1 MNAAREPIAII
12 GAGAFGTALAIV
24 GASDGSPVTLWARD
38 EAQAADIARARENA
52 ARLPGC
58 RLPQSVTV
66 TADPADLARADI
78 VLMVVPAQATRA
90 VAGQFAPVLRADA
103 RVVACAKG
111 IEQATGAFQNEVL
124 AAELPGRAVAVLS
137 GPGFAGEIASG
148 RPTAVTLAAAE
159 AGAADSLCRRLARPA
174 FRPYSATDIRG
185 VELGGALKN
194 VIAIACGAV
203 IGKGLGESAR
213 AALLTRGLAEMARLA
228 EALGA
233 RRETLFGLSGL
244 GDLVLTAMSERSRNT
259 RFGIDLAKAG
269 GTAVVPAAGAPL
281 AEGVFTAPVA
291 ARLGADHGVA
301 LPITAAVADILAGR
315 LGLDAAIDALVRRPL
330 TSE

>member
-1 MNAAREPIAII
+1 MSAADDRIAIV

-24 GASDGSPVTLWARD
+24 GASDGSPVTLWTRD
-38 EAQAADIARARENA
+38 EAHAADVGRARENA

-58 RLPQSVTV
+58 RLPDGVAV
-66 TADPADLARADI
+66 TADPAGLAEADL
-78 VLMVVPAQATRA
+78 VLMVVPAQASRE
-90 VAGQFAPVLRADA
+90 VARLFAPLLRPDA
-103 RVVACAKG
+103 RIVACAKG

-124 AAELPGRAVAVLS
+124 ASELPGRAVAALS
-137 GPGFAGEIASG
+137 GPGFAAEIASG
-148 RPTAVTLAAAE
+148 RPTAVTLAAADRDT
-159 AGAADSLCRRLARPA
+159 ADRLCRRLARPA

-185 VELGGALKN
+185 VELGGAMKN

-203 IGKGLGESAR
+203 IGRGLGESAR

-259 RFGIDLAKAG
+259 RFGMDLAAAG
-269 GTAVVPAAGAPL
+269 AATAVPAAGAPL

-291 ARLGADHGVA
+291 ARLGKEHGVA
-301 LPITAAVADILAGR
+301 LPVTAAVADILAGR
-315 LGLDAAIDALVRRPL
+315 LGLDEAIDALVRRPL